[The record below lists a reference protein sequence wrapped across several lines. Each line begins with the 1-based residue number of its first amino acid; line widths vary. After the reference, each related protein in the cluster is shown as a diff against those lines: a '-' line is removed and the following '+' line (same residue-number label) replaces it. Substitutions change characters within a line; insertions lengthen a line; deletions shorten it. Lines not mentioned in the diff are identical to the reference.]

1 MRTDKPCCRYVTD
14 TLGVGKTI
22 PWSGMPNC
30 EAGAM
35 CPLINT
41 VVLAS
46 DLSEETGS
54 AQRYAVSLAGT
65 FRAELRIVYVAPV
78 QPMVFPGELTMA
90 LYHDRFR
97 AEIDR
102 QLQALLRGIR
112 EEGIRANAVQFMG
125 KPGKTILEAVRKF
138 RADLLVLGSHP
149 RRPHQYA
156 LTAGI
161 VDHVLRSAPC
171 PVLTV
176 PSAFGDGAL
185 PVSICLRRLV
195 VVVDWTESA
204 LVACE
209 YASEL
214 AQRHRATV
222 TILVVTCATNAT
234 GRASDVDAIAD
245 AMRSAGLQV
254 EIRIATGE
262 PSRAIVAYARDHGCD
277 CVVIGLPAYGADGAG
292 DHPVQQILAQAVCP
306 VMIVKSPKFPPG
318 YRPAASD
325 GRVEETGSAAVR
337 ETGGERDTTVGGMP
351 CMIRTE
357 R

>member
-1 MRTDKPCCRYVTD
+1 
-14 TLGVGKTI
+14 
-22 PWSGMPNC
+22 MPNC
-30 EAGAM
+30 EAETM

-97 AEIDR
+97 MEIDR

-161 VDHVLRSAPC
+161 VDHVVRSAPC

-176 PSAFGDGAL
+176 PSAFGDAAL
-185 PVSICLRRLV
+185 PGSMCVRRLV
-195 VVVDWTESA
+195 VVVDWSESA
-204 LVACE
+204 LIACE

-214 AQRHRATV
+214 AQRHRAAV

-234 GRASDVDAIAD
+234 GPASDVDAIAD

-254 EIRIATGE
+254 EIRIATGD
-262 PSRAIVAYARDHGCD
+262 PSHAIVAYARGHGCD

-306 VMIVKSPKFPPG
+306 VMIVKSPKFPSG

-325 GRVEETGSAAVR
+325 VRVEETGSAAGR
-337 ETGGERDTTVGGMP
+337 ETDGERDTTVGGMP
-351 CMIRTE
+351 CTIRTE